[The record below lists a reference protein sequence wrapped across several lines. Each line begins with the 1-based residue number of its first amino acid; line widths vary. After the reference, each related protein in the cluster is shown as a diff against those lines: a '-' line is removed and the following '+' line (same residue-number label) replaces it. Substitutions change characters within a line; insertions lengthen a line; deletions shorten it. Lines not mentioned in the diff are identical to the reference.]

1 MIVPKHHFSMP
12 LSRSRKCLGEGLVT
26 ESEGSGFSF
35 FRRAKALT
43 HDAVGNLG
51 TVGLA
56 LIKP

>member
-1 MIVPKHHFSMP
+1 MIVPNHNFSMP
-12 LSRSRKCLGEGLVT
+12 LSTSRKFLGEGLVT

-35 FRRAKALT
+35 LRSAKALT